1 LSRGGGSR
9 IVSPVDDV
17 AERNKRKVRFFV
29 DAVWN
34 EGRIELIDELVAD
47 DYVGHMP
54 RLDAGVL
61 GPGGVRRLVSGRRR
75 ALPGLHV
82 QIDDQVAEDDLV
94 VTRWRATTSGAQRA
108 SGLRTPCCEGIS
120 IIRLLAGKQVDC
132 HELCAELPQH
142 RPRSRSAV

>member
-1 LSRGGGSR
+1 LSRGVGPR
-9 IVSPVDDV
+9 IVPLVDDV

-34 EGRIELIDELVAD
+34 EGRVELIDELVAD
-47 DYVGHMP
+47 DYVGHVP

-94 VTRWRATTSGAQRA
+94 VTRWRATTSPDQGA
-108 SGLRTPCCEGIS
+108 SGLGAPCCVGIS

-132 HELCAELPQH
+132 HELCAEIGGH
-142 RPRSRSAV
+142 

>member
-1 LSRGGGSR
+1 MSRGGGPR
-9 IVSPVDDV
+9 IVPPVDDV

-34 EGRIELIDELVAD
+34 EGRIELIDELVAA
-47 DYVGHMP
+47 DYVGHVP
-54 RLDAGVL
+54 RLDVGVL
-61 GPGGVRRLVSGRRR
+61 GPGGVRRLVSSRRR

-94 VTRWRATTSGAQRA
+94 VTRWRATASGARGA
-108 SGLRTPCCEGIS
+108 RGLRTPCCAGIS

-132 HELCAELPQH
+132 HELCAEIGEQ
-142 RPRSRSAV
+142 